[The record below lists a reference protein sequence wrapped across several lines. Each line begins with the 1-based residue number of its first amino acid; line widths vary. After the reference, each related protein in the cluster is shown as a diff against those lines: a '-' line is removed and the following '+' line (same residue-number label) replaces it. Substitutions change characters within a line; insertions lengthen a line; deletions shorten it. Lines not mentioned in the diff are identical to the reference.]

1 MAGATDSDHA
11 PFIPSLPFQ
20 LPLGPV
26 LLVIQGTA
34 IDLNLARGT
43 PRAVPQLSSGYGITP
58 SSSTPSWP
66 GGKTMIL
73 ATSTVTTTTATTIAT
88 CRRRH
93 RAPAFLPKAPEDAR
107 VERCRKLGHRPD
119 RASKFHICCAAPES

>member
-1 MAGATDSDHA
+1 MASATDSGHA
-11 PFIPSLPFQ
+11 PFSPSLPFQ

-58 SSSTPSWP
+58 SSSTPSWA

-88 CRRRH
+88 VAGGGTELLHSSLRH
-93 RAPAFLPKAPEDAR
+93 LRML
-107 VERCRKLGHRPD
+107 
-119 RASKFHICCAAPES
+119 ASNAAEN